1 MTKKEEFKKQINAIR
16 AKHQTQINAIVQ
28 KKKLRN
34 KMKKAKIKS
43 ASTPRAKISAV
54 INVIV
59 GLGTLIGVS
68 SNTTNPTDVPWWSW
82 PLVLVIAL
90 LLGNVANLGT
100 AIFKLVTPQQDYI
113 VKTRLNLLLIEWAII
128 FGLPVAITFYIAF
141 FMAMT
146 T

>member
-1 MTKKEEFKKQINAIR
+1 MT
-16 AKHQTQINAIVQ
+16 
-28 KKKLRN
+28 
-34 KMKKAKIKS
+34 KKAKIKS

-59 GLGTLIGVS
+59 GLGVLIAAS
-68 SNTTNPTDVPWWSW
+68 SNTTNPIDVPWWSW

-128 FGLPVAITFYIAF
+128 FGLPAVITFFIAMWLSGIF
-141 FMAMT
+141 T
-146 T
+146 I

>member
-1 MTKKEEFKKQINAIR
+1 MT
-16 AKHQTQINAIVQ
+16 
-28 KKKLRN
+28 
-34 KMKKAKIKS
+34 KKAKIKS
-43 ASTPRAKISAV
+43 ASKPRANISAG
-54 INVIV
+54 INTVV
-59 GLGTLIGVS
+59 GLGVLIAVS
-68 SNTTNPTDVPWWSW
+68 SNTTNPIDVPWWSFIIV
-82 PLVLVIAL
+82 PVIAI
-90 LLGNVANLGT
+90 LLGKLADFGT

>member
-1 MTKKEEFKKQINAIR
+1 MT
-16 AKHQTQINAIVQ
+16 
-28 KKKLRN
+28 
-34 KMKKAKIKS
+34 KKAKIKS

-59 GLGTLIGVS
+59 GLGTLIAVS
-68 SNTTNPTDVPWWSW
+68 SKPTNPTDVPWWSW

-128 FGLPVAITFYIAF
+128 FGLPAAITFFIALL
-141 FMAMT
+141 MVMPMT